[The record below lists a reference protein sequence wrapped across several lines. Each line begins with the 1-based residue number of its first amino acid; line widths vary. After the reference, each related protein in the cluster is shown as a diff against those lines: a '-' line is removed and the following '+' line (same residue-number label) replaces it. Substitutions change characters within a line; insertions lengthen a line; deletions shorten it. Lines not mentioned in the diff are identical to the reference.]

1 VAGGEEGGARGTGS
15 NYGLAGERK
24 GDSTTSACGSVTCR
38 ARMLEVPTL
47 CGPSARHYL
56 VSGGQLTPDLWPT
69 VVEFGPGEDAILP

>member
-1 VAGGEEGGARGTGS
+1 
-15 NYGLAGERK
+15 
-24 GDSTTSACGSVTCR
+24 
-38 ARMLEVPTL
+38 MLEVPTL